1 MTTSAELVPAI
12 TSFGGVPVSPIR
24 DRPQHMKALL
34 YGKPGV
40 GKTTLV
46 AQASRIP
53 GMMPVLFMTPDQAEA
68 DTLRKEAPEA
78 QVAFITKFAMFD
90 AIYRAAAKLAASG
103 QPIPFNTFVIDTG
116 TEAQKLSM
124 NDIMTELLLTG
135 RPGGGEVNFDVPSQ
149 REWGQSIS
157 QMRTLVRHF
166 RDLPVNFIMTCHE
179 ATDRDNKGIT
189 WIVPDLPGK
198 LKNQTCG
205 MFSNVFYL
213 AVEQKK
219 APEGRSKVVT
229 EERRILLTGLTEGYQ
244 AKSRTGLFARTVN
257 DPKLGELHKAII
269 SVPDDL
275 DAATQDQ
282 VLRAQQV

>member
-1 MTTSAELVPAI
+1 
-12 TSFGGVPVSPIR
+12 
-24 DRPQHMKALL
+24 MKSLL

-46 AQASRIP
+46 SQASRIP

-78 QVAFITKFAMFD
+78 QVAFIRKFAQFD

-103 QPIPFNTFVIDTG
+103 LSLPFKTFIIDTG

-124 NDIMTELLLTG
+124 NDIMTDLLLTG
-135 RPGGGEVNFDVPSQ
+135 RPGGGEVNFDVPAQ

-157 QMRTLVRHF
+157 QIRTLVRRF
-166 RDLPVNFIMTCHE
+166 RDLPVNFLMTCHE
-179 ATDRDNKGIT
+179 ATDKAPNGVQ

-198 LKNQTCG
+198 LKNQVAG

-213 AVEQKK
+213 DVQQTKK
-219 APEGRSKVVT
+219 PEGRSKVIA
-229 EERRILLTGLTEGYQ
+229 EERRVLLTGLTEGYQ
-244 AKSRTGLFARTVN
+244 AKSRTGLFERTIY
-257 DPKLGELHKAII
+257 DPKLEDLYKAII
-269 SVPDDL
+269 SVSDPEPEPDL
-275 DAATQDQ
+275 PFTQ
-282 VLRAQQV
+282 AP